1 MSGRKQWEF
10 VEILGTR
17 GIDIV
22 SGLPLYV
29 RRKCSWLAMRYADLL
44 IILFIIFRYVI
55 SFQWIYI

>member
-1 MSGRKQWEF
+1 MDGRKQWEV

-29 RRKCSWLAMRYADLL
+29 HRKCSWLAMRYADLL
-44 IILFIIFRYVI
+44 IILFIIFRL
-55 SFQWIYI
+55 SRSTNEYI